1 MFGIAEVGIAL
12 LPLLLLV
19 FIFPLALACMAFWIW
34 MLVHAAQNKGLSDGE
49 KVALV
54 LIIALVHFLGALIY
68 FFVGRP
74 KANQPPV
81 PPVATP
87 SQFAKV

>member
-1 MFGIAEVGIAL
+1 MFGVIELFV
-12 LPLLLLV
+12 LPLLLLFLV
-19 FIFPLALACMAFWIW
+19 PIGLAMFAFWIW

-49 KVALV
+49 KVAWV

-74 KANQPPV
+74 KAKDLRPMQPM
-81 PPVATP
+81 A
-87 SQFAKV
+87 A

>member
-1 MFGIAEVGIAL
+1 MFAAMLGGFEILFMLAAL
-12 LPLLLLV
+12 LMVPV
-19 FIFPLALACMAFWIW
+19 GLAIMAFWIW

-49 KVALV
+49 KVAWI

-74 KANQPPV
+74 KARQPLF
-81 PPVATP
+81 AT
-87 SQFAKV
+87 

>member
-1 MFGIAEVGIAL
+1 MFAAMLGGFEILFVLGI
-12 LPLLLLV
+12 LLL
-19 FIFPLALACMAFWIW
+19 FPLGLALFAFWIW

-49 KVALV
+49 KVAWV

-74 KANQPPV
+74 KAKLPPL
-81 PPVATP
+81 A
-87 SQFAKV
+87 SI